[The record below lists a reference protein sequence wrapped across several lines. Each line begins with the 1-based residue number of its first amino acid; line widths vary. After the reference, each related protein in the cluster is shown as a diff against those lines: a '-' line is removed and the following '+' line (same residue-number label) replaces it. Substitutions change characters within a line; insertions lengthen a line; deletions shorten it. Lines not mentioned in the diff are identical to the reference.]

1 MKKNVS
7 EIENR
12 AIFQRN
18 LKRHLD
24 LTGKTQKEVAIAI
37 GATTG
42 NFSDWLK
49 GRSFPRIEKLQA
61 LAEYFGIPVSELI
74 DDVNVGVDSV
84 SDQDQKVLDLFHKI
98 PKEKRAEAIALCES
112 VLKTLAKF

>member
-1 MKKNVS
+1 MKKCVS

-12 AIFQRN
+12 ELFQRN
-18 LKRHLD
+18 LRRLLD
-24 LTGKTQKEVAIAI
+24 LTGKTQKEVALAI

-49 GRSFPRIEKLQA
+49 GRTFPRIEKLQA
-61 LAEYFGIPVSELI
+61 LADYFGIQVSELI
-74 DDVNVGVDSV
+74 EDVNVRAESV

-112 VLKTLAKF
+112 VLKTLSKF

>member
-1 MKKNVS
+1 MKKNAS

-24 LTGKTQKEVAIAI
+24 LTGKTQKEVALAI

-42 NFSDWLK
+42 NFSDWMK

-61 LAEYFGIPVSELI
+61 LADYFGIPVSELI
-74 DDVNVGVDSV
+74 DDVNVGVEVV
-84 SDQDQKVLDLFHKI
+84 SDEDQKVLDLFHEV
-98 PKEKRAEAIALCES
+98 PKEKREF
-112 VLKTLAKF
+112 VLSLIRATIDNL